1 MTELP
6 PPIPPATGHYRRFR
20 RWDRRR
26 HEGQEPLELS
36 YATLRSDLDRALDP
50 LQQLGPVSGSYFR
63 WRIPKKSGGYRLIS
77 APRADLADVQRQLAD
92 ALQRLHEP
100 RPSAHGFLPGRSIV
114 SNAQPH
120 VGRRWVFN
128 LDLEN
133 FFGSIST
140 RRIAGLL
147 ASEPF
152 NLRPSVAKRIAELCT
167 LDGRLPT
174 GAPSSP
180 VLSNMIARKLD
191 GQLQAFA
198 QEHRAIY
205 TRYVDDLTFSTNL
218 PRVPE
223 AIAIQNADEWF
234 VGGPLHALIV
244 RNGFKV
250 NVRKVRMQHR
260 TVKQSVTGLVTNERV
275 NVDRQMIRSIRGALH
290 AWHTYG
296 YDAAQRE
303 FLLRHGG
310 SGGANLERVL
320 RGRIE
325 FVRMVRGHNDP
336 LVRKLLSQLDLLV
349 ATGRRFPADP
359 PTGSDTIMSFFK

>member
-1 MTELP
+1 MIERP
-6 PPIPPATGHYRRFR
+6 ESFPKRRAR
-20 RWDRRR
+20 RDRRR
-26 HEGQEPLELS
+26 PDGYQPLELS
-36 YATLRSDLDRALDP
+36 YSTLRSDLDSALDP
-50 LQQLGPVSGSYFR
+50 LQQLGTVSTSYFR

-77 APRADLADVQRQLAD
+77 APRADLAGVQRQLAD

-100 RPSAHGFLPGRSIV
+100 RPNAHGFLPGRSIV
-114 SNAQPH
+114 SNAEPH
-120 VGRRWVFN
+120 VDRRWVFN
-128 LDLEN
+128 LDLED

-147 ASEPF
+147 TSEPF
-152 NLRPSVAKRIAELCT
+152 NLRTAVAERIAELCT

-174 GAPSSP
+174 GAPTSP

-198 QEHRAIY
+198 HEHRATY

-223 AIAIQNADEWF
+223 ALAIQIDDEWF

-244 RNGFKV
+244 RNGFRV

-260 TVKQSVTGLVTNERV
+260 TVKQTVTGLVTNERV
-275 NVDRQMIRSIRGALH
+275 NVERRMIRSIRGALH

-303 FLLRHGG
+303 FTLRHGG
-310 SGGANLERVL
+310 SGGVKLERVL

-336 LVRKLLSQLDLLV
+336 LAQKLLSQLELLV

-359 PTGSDTIMSFFK
+359 PTGSDTIMSFFE